1 MVYNEYQE
9 LLRDIGKVW
18 DQSKS
23 QRNESKDLLSTIH
36 EQYLQSSLFLCN
48 QEKVHNQI
56 IEELF
61 EVTNQLIQNKLG
73 GLAMITHS
81 NEIEREIYLLER
93 ELQTAIMNDRDWDID
108 RLKNEISELEA
119 ELERQYN

>member
-1 MVYNEYQE
+1 MEVIVGTY
-9 LLRDIGKVW
+9 
-18 DQSKS
+18 KS
-23 QRNESKDLLSTIH
+23 
-36 EQYLQSSLFLCN
+36 
-48 QEKVHNQI
+48 
-56 IEELF
+56 
-61 EVTNQLIQNKLG
+61 QLIQNKNTG
-73 GLAMITHS
+73 GLTMITHS